1 MKDRLLLPMTMK
13 KAKIGALNGQRVRG
27 HLNYPSL
34 SLSLQLQKIV
44 WEVCFCTYMCHVAF
58 ESGFRGIIPLRN
70 LLAPPW
76 PAGTAICCC
85 ETLDHRRPISLSE
98 LLQVCLTTTCI
109 TFSAKRLRESSFSS
123 WEQDTCPFMIT
134 ARDNSQFL
142 FSIQFLLLRF
152 YSVYQ
157 RGELKPLLPA

>member
-44 WEVCFCTYMCHVAF
+44 WEVCFCTYMCHVVF

-85 ETLDHRRPISLSE
+85 ETLDHRRPISHRASTG
-98 LLQVCLTTTCI
+98 LLNYNMYNLFCKKAQR
-109 TFSAKRLRESSFSS
+109 K
-123 WEQDTCPFMIT
+123 
-134 ARDNSQFL
+134 QF
-142 FSIQFLLLRF
+142 FLLGAGYVF
-152 YSVYQ
+152 FHDHCQ
-157 RGELKPLLPA
+157 R